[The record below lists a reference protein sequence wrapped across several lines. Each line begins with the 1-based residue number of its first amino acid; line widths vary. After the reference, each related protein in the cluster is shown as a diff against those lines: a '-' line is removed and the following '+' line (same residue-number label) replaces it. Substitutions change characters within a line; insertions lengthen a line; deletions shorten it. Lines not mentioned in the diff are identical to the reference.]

1 MAPRGESALRDLA
14 RERFAEKY
22 LRRVPMFIGREH
34 ECQRLSDLMRNR
46 KHVLVLGEDGVG
58 KSAILNHTLADGVL
72 KKFLYSKHSTTLK
85 EALVNLVGAAVG
97 GKELAKQNILTL
109 KKTCYRLLDNRP
121 EYAVFDHVA
130 RVERRF
136 YAFLTYLR
144 ERNLPLLIVTRQ
156 PGKDNLGH
164 LWMGLYD
171 FEVLEVKNLDPTK
184 TAQLVDNHITKLNLE
199 IDEAADFKKEIFK
212 MSQGN
217 PRIIQD
223 LCRLARNE
231 KYRAKGYVD
240 VKLMDLDRRISSIA
254 LEAIESKGAE

>member
-1 MAPRGESALRDLA
+1 ML
-14 RERFAEKY
+14 
-22 LRRVPMFIGREH
+22 IGREH

-46 KHVLVLGEDGVG
+46 KHVLVLGEAGVG
-58 KSAILNHTLADGVL
+58 KSAILNQTLTDGVV
-72 KKFLYSKHSTTLK
+72 KNFLYSRHSATLK

-130 RVERRF
+130 WVERRF

-144 ERNLPLLIVTRQ
+144 ERNLPLIIATRE

-171 FEVLEVKNLDPTK
+171 FEVLEVQNLDPTK
-184 TAQLVDNHITKLNLE
+184 TAQLVEDHITKLHLA
-199 IDEAADFKKEIFK
+199 IDETADFKKEIFNA
-212 MSQGN
+212 SHGN
-217 PRIIQD
+217 PRIIQE
-223 LCRLARNE
+223 LCHLAPNE
-231 KYRAKGYVD
+231 EYRAKGYID
-240 VKLMDLDRRISSIA
+240 VRLMDLDRRIRNAVTAPLSSWRT
-254 LEAIESKGAE
+254 

>member
-1 MAPRGESALRDLA
+1 ML
-14 RERFAEKY
+14 
-22 LRRVPMFIGREH
+22 IGREH

-46 KHVLVLGEDGVG
+46 KHVLVLGEAGVG
-58 KSAILNHTLADGVL
+58 KSAIINHTLAYGVFKNL
-72 KKFLYSKHSTTLK
+72 LYSKHSNTLK

-97 GKELAKQNILTL
+97 GKELAKQNILAL

-130 RVERRF
+130 WVERRF

-144 ERNLPLLIVTRQ
+144 ERNLPLVIATRQ

-184 TAQLVDNHITKLNLE
+184 TGQLVDHYISRLDLKV
-199 IDEAADFKKEIFK
+199 DAVADFRKELFK
-212 MSQGN
+212 ISAGN
-217 PRIIQD
+217 PKIVED

-231 KYRAKGYVD
+231 KYRAKGNID
-240 VKLMDLDRRISSIA
+240 VKLMDLDRRIRNAVTVPPSV
-254 LEAIESKGAE
+254 GCT